1 MVRVSPVLLAEALLL
16 LPLAGAALVWVPRL
30 WGSPARRSGRAVARA
45 EEATTI
51 AVSAASVVLVLA
63 VTANA
68 PQPLLFRLAFIDM
81 YLDALSIYFVLLV
94 SIVAFIASCYA
105 GPWWTRRSDG
115 AGVSR
120 TVFYT
125 LFNLF
130 HFTMVLV
137 PMVSN
142 LVILWIGIELTTVTS
157 TALVAAERGRRH
169 FEAAW
174 KYIVITSTGIIFAL
188 LGTLFL
194 TKAVPAGVADAV
206 PQWHTLMTIAADL
219 DENLVL
225 LSFLFVLIGYGAKA
239 GLAPMHTWLPD
250 AHGEAPYPVSALLS
264 AVLLKSALY
273 VILRFQTVTN
283 AALESTAFTST
294 VLLSVGLL
302 SLLVATPLIIKRN
315 PFKRTLAYHSL
326 EHMGIITVGIGIGGP
341 IALFG
346 ALLHVLN
353 HGVTKA
359 LMFLAY
365 GNVQDNYPSNPHRAS
380 EAGTPHDPADDHRGV
395 LKAMPWTG
403 SLLAVGGL
411 ALVGTPPF
419 NIFLSQFI
427 VLWGGLKKI
436 IDEST
441 GWLVVPVI
449 ILLVSITLI
458 FGGLLRHLSRILM
471 GRPPSG
477 VRAESVRQ
485 ILPLFGLLLL
495 VVVLGL
501 TVPASGVFD
510 LRRLLDDSV
519 AILCGVGCAS

>member
-16 LPLAGAALVWVPRL
+16 LPLAGAALVWVPML
-30 WGSPARRSGRAVARA
+30 WRRPARRGSRAGRA
-45 EEATTI
+45 EEVTTI
-51 AVSAASVVLVLA
+51 AVSVTSAVLVLA
-63 VTANA
+63 IAANS
-68 PQPLLFRLAFIDM
+68 PEPLQFRLAFIDM
-81 YLDALSIYFVLLV
+81 YLDALSVYFILLV
-94 SIVAFIASCYA
+94 SIVALIASCYA
-105 GPWWTRRSDG
+105 GPWWARRSDG
-115 AGVSR
+115 PGMSR

-194 TKAVPAGVADAV
+194 TRAVPADVTDPV
-206 PQWHTLMTIAADL
+206 PQWHALMMIAPEL

-365 GNVQDNYPSNPHRAS
+365 GNVQDNYPSDPRGAS
-380 EAGTPHDPADDHRGV
+380 EGGKSHGAGDDHRGV

-403 SLLAVGGL
+403 FVLAVGGL

-427 VLWGGLKKI
+427 ILWGGLRKV
-436 IDEST
+436 IDQQT
-441 GWLVVPVI
+441 GWLVIPVV

-477 VRAESVRQ
+477 VRAESARQ

-501 TVPASGVFD
+501 TIPASGVFD

-519 AILCGVGCAS
+519 AILCGGCAS